1 MTEHNTSQ
9 AKLSGIVSHLV
20 ELRQRL
26 LWMTGSV
33 LLVFLVLV
41 SFAQEIYTQ
50 LAHPMLSAL
59 PSGVSMIATD
69 VTAPFLVPIKVTFL
83 VSVFMCIPFLLYQ
96 LWAFIA
102 PGLHQHEKKLGLPII
117 ASSAILFYLGT
128 AFAYF
133 VVLPIALKFFVAFAP
148 EGVAVMTDVG
158 KYVDFVLTMFFAFG
172 VAFEVPIAII
182 ILVVIGAVSTQQLSQ
197 WRPYVVVGAFVVGM
211 LLTPPDII
219 SQTLLAIP
227 MLILYELG
235 IFMAKLYKK

>member
-1 MTEHNTSQ
+1 MTTHNSQ
-9 AKLSGIVSHLV
+9 AKFSGIVSHLV

-41 SFAQEIYTQ
+41 GFAQAIYTQ
-50 LAHPMLSAL
+50 LAGPMLSAL
-59 PSGVSMIATD
+59 PSGTSMIATD
-69 VTAPFLVPIKVTFL
+69 VTAPFFVPIKVTFL
-83 VSVFMCIPFLLYQ
+83 VSVFICIPFLLYQ

-102 PGLHQHEKKLGLPII
+102 PGLHQHEKKLGLPLI

-148 EGVAVMTDVG
+148 EGVSVMTDVN
-158 KYVDFVLTMFFAFG
+158 KYVSFVLTMFFAFG
-172 VAFEVPIAII
+172 IAFEVPIATI
-182 ILVVIGAVSTQQLSQ
+182 ILVIMGVVNTQQLAQ
-197 WRPYVVVGAFVVGM
+197 WRPYVIVGAFVAGM

>member
-1 MTEHNTSQ
+1 MSAHKPSQ
-9 AKLSGIVSHLV
+9 TQLSGIVAHLV
-20 ELRQRL
+20 ELRTRL
-26 LWMTGSV
+26 LWMSASV
-33 LLVFLVLV
+33 LIVFMLLV
-41 SFAQEIYTQ
+41 SFAPEIYTK
-50 LAHPMLSAL
+50 LANPMLSAL

-69 VTAPFLVPIKVTFL
+69 VTAPFFVPIKVTFL
-83 VSVFMCIPFLLYQ
+83 VSVFICIPFLLYQ
-96 LWAFIA
+96 IWAFVA
-102 PGLHQHEKKLGLPII
+102 PGLYDNEKKLGLPIV
-117 ASSAILFYLGT
+117 ASSAVLFYLGT

-148 EGVAVMTDVG
+148 EGVAVMTDVS
-158 KYVDFVLTMFFAFG
+158 KYVEFVLTMFFAFG

-182 ILVVIGAVSTQQLSQ
+182 ILVVMGVVTTQQLSQ

-235 IFMAKLYKK
+235 IFMAKFYKK